1 MGNSD
6 IDVNGVFRPYNA
18 SNEEKEEY
26 IEELATAVR
35 KYVKTGTKTRQLE
48 DLESIQK
55 KFRKSYMEKQFLNA
69 ALNKIQADSIQ
80 KLINDQ
86 YSEIEYLQENNVDSK
101 IEGYLKKIF
110 KKFSSVFRENII
122 DKLSD
127 ILDEV
132 VYFGHINML
141 FEIYEQEQKFRR
153 KEIEYENLLDEYG
166 DSLRKI
172 VNIIGQSRRI
182 DLDSLRQKFEQ
193 EIKVE
198 IIIIKEPQLF
208 NIREQQGKIKVSLS
222 PEGKK
227 FNEYA
232 LDAKERYSYQMVKQ
246 ISKKNCEAII
256 ESMQKSCRCGWVYD
270 IKLEK
275 MEEWDARI
283 IQKKYSDTMQ
293 DLLDERIDS
302 YYYARPMEHIEKR
315 REFDGG
321 YKIYGL
327 ENSESIN
334 R

>member
-166 DSLRKI
+166 DSLRKM

-182 DLDSLRQKFEQ
+182 DLDSLR
-193 EIKVE
+193 
-198 IIIIKEPQLF
+198 
-208 NIREQQGKIKVSLS
+208 
-222 PEGKK
+222 
-227 FNEYA
+227 
-232 LDAKERYSYQMVKQ
+232 
-246 ISKKNCEAII
+246 
-256 ESMQKSCRCGWVYD
+256 
-270 IKLEK
+270 
-275 MEEWDARI
+275 
-283 IQKKYSDTMQ
+283 
-293 DLLDERIDS
+293 
-302 YYYARPMEHIEKR
+302 
-315 REFDGG
+315 
-321 YKIYGL
+321 
-327 ENSESIN
+327 
-334 R
+334 